1 MDPLCSS
8 HVLLV
13 YLFTLLSYF
22 HVGSF
27 PQMPCGPGDIK
38 SETFETHLILPTSS
52 LVLGV
57 ILPHLGHCYSLLVF
71 FADCPSPCPP
81 ALPINPPQEG
91 WLLSN
96 ANLMVLFPL
105 LTSLKGSLSPLGG
118 EGHPWQA
125 CRPHVLKLPTSAA
138 PALHQPDLIPS
149 SSSPTQAGIE
159 GSPLTGIRGASCKM
173 KLIAWK

>member
-96 ANLMVLFPL
+96 ANLMVVFPL
-105 LTSLKGSLSPLGG
+105 LTSHKGSLSPLGG
-118 EGHPWQA
+118 EGHPG
-125 CRPHVLKLPTSAA
+125 RPAGLMFWSCPPLLLLPSTNQISSLVHPPQLKQELRAALLPA
-138 PALHQPDLIPS
+138 
-149 SSSPTQAGIE
+149 
-159 GSPLTGIRGASCKM
+159 
-173 KLIAWK
+173 